1 MPPTEPLTLK
11 NRPGRVVELS
21 HSRRTRPKFSVVIP
35 VYNSAPHLEELH
47 VRLRSVMG
55 RLGEPYEI
63 LFINDAS
70 VDASLTV
77 LQRIQASDGGVIV
90 VDLMRN
96 FGQHNAVVCGLS
108 LSEGE
113 YVITMDD
120 DLQHPPEE
128 IPKLIAAMEG
138 GAVDAVIGRYV
149 SKRHSLY
156 RNFASRVMKQVSWY
170 TLGVPTDLKLNSFR
184 LMKRRVADAVVDFA
198 GPRPR
203 IGLIMFQVASRIVNV
218 DVEHHARRDDRSS
231 YRPSRLIA
239 SAIDNIIN
247 YSALPLRLLAI
258 GGFVTAATAVVLA
271 FVYLLRYELGDVRAM
286 GFTTIVLLLLFF
298 MGLTMCAFGI
308 VGEYLIRIVRAA
320 EHRPSFVVRQTFVS
334 PATGER
340 EAAAPARSASDPRA
354 VELPRN

>member
-1 MPPTEPLTLK
+1 
-11 NRPGRVVELS
+11 
-21 HSRRTRPKFSVVIP
+21 
-35 VYNSAPHLEELH
+35 
-47 VRLRSVMG
+47 MG

-70 VDASLTV
+70 VDGSLSV
-77 LQRIQASDGGVIV
+77 LERIQASERDVIV

-149 SKRHSLY
+149 SKRHSPY

-170 TLGVPTDLKLNSFR
+170 TLGVPRDLKLNSFR
-184 LMKRRVADAVVDFA
+184 LMKRSVADAVVDFA

-203 IGLIMFQVASRIVNV
+203 IGLIMFQVTNRIVNV

-231 YRPSRLIA
+231 YRPSGLIA
-239 SAIDNIIN
+239 SAIDNIVN
-247 YSALPLRLLAI
+247 YSALPLRLLAVV
-258 GGFVTAATAVVLA
+258 GFITAATAVALA
-271 FVYLLRYELGDVRAM
+271 LFYLVRYALGDIRAM
-286 GFTTIVLLLLFF
+286 GFTTLVLLLLFF

-320 EHRPSFVVRQTFVS
+320 ERRPSFVVRQTFVAGS
-334 PATGER
+334 TER
-340 EAAAPARSASDPRA
+340 DGAAQAASTQEPLP
-354 VELPRN
+354 VELPRS